1 MAAKKHLTLRID
13 EEVVRNL
20 DAWAEAHGTSRTAA
34 IERLVMD
41 GIAASEKTPGEA
53 TETAQ
58 EAPEDP
64 ERVETHSEDLRAVCD
79 LLRASNSDLRQEV
92 SRLWAQLATKDAQ
105 LETAQKTLDQ
115 EQRLHA
121 ITAARSLPGEAEGK
135 TLRQRIADFF
145 RRSE

>member
-1 MAAKKHLTLRID
+1 MGKTHINVRL
-13 EEVVRNL
+13 EESVL
-20 DAWAEAHGTSRTAA
+20 EALQAYAEGHGMTRTAA

-41 GIAASEKTPGEA
+41 GIAASEKTPEEA

-58 EAPEDP
+58 EATEGP
-64 ERVETHSEDLRAVCD
+64 ERVETHSEDLRAVVG

-92 SRLWAQLATKDAQ
+92 SRLWSQLATKDAQ